1 MDIVTP
7 GFEPEYQRIVVLL
20 QSGQD
25 SNLYA
30 TSAASTFLMWEQKP
44 LAYQRLPISPPDH
57 FSRTVGIRNPSFRA

>member
-25 SNLYA
+25 SNLYEWMPLMVSYVA
-30 TSAASTFLMWEQKP
+30 LWNVHTLNPNVLQLFLILTS
-44 LAYQRLPISPPDH
+44 
-57 FSRTVGIRNPSFRA
+57 